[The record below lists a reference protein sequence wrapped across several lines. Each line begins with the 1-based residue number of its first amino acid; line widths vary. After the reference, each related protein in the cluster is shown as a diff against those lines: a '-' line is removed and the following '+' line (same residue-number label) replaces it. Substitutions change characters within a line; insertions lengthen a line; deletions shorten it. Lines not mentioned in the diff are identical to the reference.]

1 MKKDLIL
8 DVEQTPKK
16 LTHQLL
22 FAVQHILAMFVACIT
37 VPMLTGLPIDAT
49 IVAAGIGTLFYII
62 TTKKKSPVFLS
73 SSFAYIAPMVSALA
87 LGDQVQKNFL
97 AVIIGMAIVGLVYVI
112 VALIIAKFGTKWL
125 NKLLPPIVI
134 GPVIM
139 VIGLS
144 LAVSAVNNLQNTF
157 TATQANGD
165 VLHQLSNYNIYFVI
179 SGLVAT
185 FATAISA
192 VYGKKMIKLIPFVI
206 GMISGYAMA
215 AIFTAFGHAFDYE
228 AMQVINFQ
236 PIIDNFST
244 VTFDS
249 FLKMPDFMF
258 AQDFSAFDISQL
270 PEIILLFA
278 PVSLVTVCE
287 HIGDHKNLSNI
298 IGRDLLEEPGLTR
311 TLIGDGVA
319 TAISGAVCGAANTTY
334 GENVAVIGVSKIASV
349 SVIILASIMTILL
362 GFLRPVMCVVETIPA
377 CVTGGVS
384 LILYG
389 FIASSGLKML
399 IAEKVN
405 FNSTKNI
412 FVAAVILV
420 AGIGGL
426 TLSLTFG
433 KGSITITSTAVAMF
447 LGIILNTILKEKD
460 TKEEDLNLAE

>member
-144 LAVSAVNNLQNTF
+144 LAVSAVNNLQNT
-157 TATQANGD
+157 AVSAD
-165 VLHQLSNYNIYFVI
+165 NYNIYFII

-206 GMISGYAMA
+206 GMLSGYAMA

-319 TAISGAVCGAANTTY
+319 TAISGSICGAANTTY

-349 SVIILASIMTILL
+349 SVIILAAVMTILL
-362 GFLRPVMCVVETIPA
+362 GFFRPVMCVVETIPA